1 MSISMLSIFNKIPT
15 KYIYIP
21 ISINDHLT
29 KDDLWHKV
37 SLKPHFRAGI
47 NKSIEGSFTSQKA
60 KQAVFTPFLPLH
72 AAQVFLRE

>member
-1 MSISMLSIFNKIPT
+1 MLSFFYKNPT

-29 KDDLWHKV
+29 KDDLWTKSAENRTLGQV
-37 SLKPHFRAGI
+37 SINPLRAALQVKRQNKPYLH
-47 NKSIEGSFTSQKA
+47 
-60 KQAVFTPFLPLH
+60 PFLPLH